1 MKKQGLLDII
11 LVFLIGLFFYASF
24 SKYADMDSFQR
35 SMRKQPFYD
44 WFNLLLVWTLPPA
57 EILVGLLLIFERTRL
72 AGLQATLGI
81 MMTFSLYIF
90 AILLHLFGKVPCSC
104 GGIIQQLGWG
114 GHLLFNLFFV
124 LIAYLGIRLQKQLL
138 QLGKEKC

>member
-1 MKKQGLLDII
+1 
-11 LVFLIGLFFYASF
+11 
-24 SKYADMDSFQR
+24 
-35 SMRKQPFYD
+35 MRKQPFYN

-90 AILLHLFGKVPCSC
+90 AILFTPAREGTLFLRWNYSAAG
-104 GGIIQQLGWG
+104 LGRP
-114 GHLLFNLFFV
+114 FA
-124 LIAYLGIRLQKQLL
+124 I
-138 QLGKEKC
+138 